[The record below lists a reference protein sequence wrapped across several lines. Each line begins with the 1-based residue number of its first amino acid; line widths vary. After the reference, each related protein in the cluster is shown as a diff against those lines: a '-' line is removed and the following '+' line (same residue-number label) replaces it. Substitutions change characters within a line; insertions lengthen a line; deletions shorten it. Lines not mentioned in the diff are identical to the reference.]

1 MAGPE
6 DLKAA
11 GSAGAEG
18 SPSRSALVVHNAS
31 KLGALVHPNKGMPL
45 GVEGVAFEDSS
56 LLNRS
61 LLTAPQ
67 FLLQISQLCD
77 QLYQF
82 CSGLP
87 TEWSHQIG
95 ALS

>member
-18 SPSRSALVVHNAS
+18 SPSSRALVVHNAS

-45 GVEGVAFEDSS
+45 GVEGVAVQRLFLVEQKLAYCSS
-56 LLNRS
+56 VPPSNF
-61 LLTAPQ
+61 P
-67 FLLQISQLCD
+67 
-77 QLYQF
+77 
-82 CSGLP
+82 
-87 TEWSHQIG
+87 
-95 ALS
+95 AL